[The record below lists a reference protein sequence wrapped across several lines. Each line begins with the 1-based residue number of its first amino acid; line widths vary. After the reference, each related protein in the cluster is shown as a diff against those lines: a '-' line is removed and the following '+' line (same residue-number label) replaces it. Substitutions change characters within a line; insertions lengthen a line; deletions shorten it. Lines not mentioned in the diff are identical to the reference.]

1 MDGCKIFPDQGAEGQ
16 PSVGGKER
24 GRLLGETASIIPDF
38 AMEARQQVWMVHP
51 DAESSDG

>member
-24 GRLLGETASIIPDF
+24 GRLLGETASIIKNSGK
-38 AMEARQQVWMVHP
+38 VI
-51 DAESSDG
+51 